1 MVKTKYT
8 GGVALVLTT
17 LLGQPLL
24 AQPSLPFPSGS
35 LPGSTPDPE
44 AQGIDPAPGPSPATA
59 ASPLPL
65 TLPELLNLTLAGNR
79 DLQNRRLDR
88 LVERQQLAEAEQRF
102 DPRFTPTLGVSSSLR
117 EDRGEANPGDGLFNQ
132 GGTEADLEGQIRLDL
147 DWATRLGS
155 RLTVGVDPLASQP
168 LEFRLSQPLARG
180 FGSAINEAPLN
191 QARLE
196 EGRNQ
201 LALRRTLIDT
211 LTTSIASYTNLIS
224 AQTQVEIQSQAL
236 ARRQR
241 QLEILQ
247 ALVAA
252 GRRAPIDLFDT
263 ERSLADAQ
271 RRLVDAQ
278 NQLLQANN
286 ALLNLIG
293 TDRAL
298 VFVVDP
304 GDIDQLF
311 LLAQERAARYQTTDL
326 VPIALAQ
333 RPDYQQS
340 QLQRQ
345 QLDLERQ
352 LAVDQQRWQVDAI
365 VDSNLGDGSRTE
377 LGLVA
382 RRTLNDPQ
390 LETRQVT
397 SQVRLQQQDNTLTQ
411 QQDQIRNDV
420 TTRMGDVAAN
430 QRAVAAAERAT
441 QNARRQL
448 QANQEQ
454 YRLGRGNV
462 TLFQIIAQEE
472 DLVSAQTNE
481 LESRIAFLNSVA
493 QLEQTVGITL
503 EVWADQL
510 DLSLLREDF
519 EGRYNTTR
527 LSVWLGPEN
536 TVNW

>member
-1 MVKTKYT
+1 MIKAAYA
-8 GGVALVLTT
+8 GGVALALTT

-24 AQPSLPFPSGS
+24 AQPSLPFPSLS
-35 LPGSTPDPE
+35 LPGSTPG
-44 AQGIDPAPGPSPATA
+44 QGIDPAPGETPAPVG
-59 ASPLPL
+59 SSLPL
-65 TLPELLNLTLAGNR
+65 TLTELLNLTLAGNR

-88 LVERQQLAEAEQRF
+88 LVQQQQLAEAEQQF
-102 DPRFTPTLGVSSSLR
+102 DPRLTPSLGVSSSLR
-117 EDRGEANPGDGLFNQ
+117 EDNGEASPGDGLLNQ
-132 GGTEADLEGQIRLDL
+132 GGIETDLEGQLRLNL

-155 RLTVGVDPLASQP
+155 RLTVAVDPLASQP
-168 LEFRLSQPLARG
+168 LEFRLTQPLARG
-180 FGSAINEAPLN
+180 FGPTINEAPLN

-211 LTTSIASYTNLIS
+211 LTASIAGYTDLIR

-236 ARRQR
+236 VRRQR

-263 ERSLADAQ
+263 ERSLADTQ

-293 TDRAL
+293 TDR
-298 VFVVDP
+298 VVTFVVDP
-304 GDIDQLF
+304 ADLDQLF
-311 LLAQERAARYQTTDL
+311 LLAQERAAQYQKTDL
-326 VPIALAQ
+326 IAIALAQ

-345 QLDLERQ
+345 QLALEQQ
-352 LAVDQQRWQVDAI
+352 LAADQQRWQVDAI
-365 VDSNLGDGSRTE
+365 VDGNLGDGSRTE

-390 LETRQVT
+390 LETTLVS
-397 SQVRLQQQDNTLTQ
+397 SQVKLQQQDNTLAQ

-420 TTRMGDVAAN
+420 TTRLGDVAAN

-454 YRLGRGNV
+454 YRLGRGSV

-472 DLVSAQTNE
+472 DLVTAQTNE
-481 LESRIAFLNSVA
+481 LESRMAFLNSVA

-510 DLSLLREDF
+510 DES
-519 EGRYNTTR
+519 
-527 LSVWLGPEN
+527 SS
-536 TVNW
+536 

>member
-1 MVKTKYT
+1 MVKAKYT

-102 DPRFTPTLGVSSSLR
+102 DPRLTPILGVSSSFR
-117 EDRGEANPGDGLFNQ
+117 EDRGEANPGDGLLNQ
-132 GGTEADLEGQIRLDL
+132 GGTESDLEGQIRLDL

-180 FGSAINEAPLN
+180 FGSAINEAPVN

-196 EGRNQ
+196 EDRNQ

-211 LTTSIASYTNLIS
+211 LTTSIAGYTNLIS
-224 AQTQVEIQSQAL
+224 AQTQVDIQSQAQ

-293 TDRAL
+293 TDRVL
-298 VFVVDP
+298 TFVVDP

-345 QLDLERQ
+345 QLELERQ

-365 VDSNLGDGSRTE
+365 VDGNLGDGSRTE

-390 LETRQVT
+390 LETGQVT

-420 TTRMGDVAAN
+420 TTRLGDVAAN
-430 QRAVAAAERAT
+430 QQAVAAAERAT

-503 EVWADQL
+503 AVWADQL
-510 DLSLLREDF
+510 DWTGLPEDL
-519 EGRYNTTR
+519 E
-527 LSVWLGPEN
+527 VMEN
-536 TVNW
+536 YSGANR